1 MSDTYCDSC
10 GRSGEPV
17 GQVRRVYVTPE
28 QWDQAGKVE
37 VVDEIETWC
46 LVCRSH
52 YPHQP
57 VDGPARE
64 AAD

>member
-1 MSDTYCDSC
+1 MPDTYCDSC
-10 GRSGEPV
+10 GRSDEPV
-17 GQVRRVYVTPE
+17 DRVRRVYVTPE

-57 VDGPARE
+57 VEGEPTD
-64 AAD
+64 